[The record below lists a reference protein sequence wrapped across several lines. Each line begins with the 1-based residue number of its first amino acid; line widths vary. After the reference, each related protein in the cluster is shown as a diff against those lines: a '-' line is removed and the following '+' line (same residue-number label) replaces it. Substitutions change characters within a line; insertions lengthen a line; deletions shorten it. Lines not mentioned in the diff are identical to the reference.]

1 MVAKVAEEYLARDW
15 RSATGEKEKGAEF
28 NSQVEKILMVL
39 LTSSKQV
46 VEVMEQLCKEGV
58 TPVIASK
65 EGTSDTYPV
74 VTRATLG
81 VVYKVMMATLVGE
94 VKKLTYGVT
103 KDPEAQFSTWSKA
116 VETLVA
122 MTTSLKMWCN
132 RSLLSAVLKHCRHFI
147 DHFVRHG
154 EWSLVFN
161 T

>member
-1 MVAKVAEEYLARDW
+1 
-15 RSATGEKEKGAEF
+15 
-28 NSQVEKILMVL
+28 
-39 LTSSKQV
+39 
-46 VEVMEQLCKEGV
+46 V
-58 TPVIASK
+58 TPVIGSK
-65 EGTSDTYPV
+65 EGTSDTFPV

-116 VETLVA
+116 VETLVV

-132 RSLLSAVLKHCRHFI
+132 RSLLASVLKHCRHFI

-154 EWSLVFN
+154 EWSLVF
-161 T
+161 